1 MILCGQDET
10 IAPQPCVAHMVIT
23 AKQKPQPLIL
33 DVCPT
38 ENICQEKYRDHIE
51 SRNRE
56 KRRKKGTLELSKI
69 KKK

>member
-33 DVCPT
+33 DVFPT
-38 ENICQEKYRDHIE
+38 ENICQEKYRDH
-51 SRNRE
+51 NRE
-56 KRRKKGTLELSKI
+56 ERRKKGTLELSKI
-69 KKK
+69 KK

>member
-10 IAPQPCVAHMVIT
+10 IAPQPCVVHMVIT

-51 SRNRE
+51 SM
-56 KRRKKGTLELSKI
+56 
-69 KKK
+69 